1 MLDTDASQG
10 KIGCALLQLDADG
23 DTLHPVGYW
32 SRTLNDAERNYS
44 TTERECLAVVWAVL
58 LLRAYLEGR
67 KFTVRTDHNS
77 LRWILNMTSA
87 EGRLARWRLRL
98 AEFEFDVEYKKGKRH
113 VIADA
118 LSRMAT
124 RSGDETEIPDEIP
137 CFDAANIVEPHADAY
152 ARADTA
158 LLCDYAEYYP
168 SLDCLLATRSCIEPP
183 VSSDEWIREQAT
195 DEFCQNAK
203 RDVETA
209 PQSRFHLSP
218 DGILMR
224 TAPLDGATQIVVPEA
239 IRGAFCE
246 LTITR

>member
-1 MLDTDASQG
+1 
-10 KIGCALLQLDADG
+10 
-23 DTLHPVGYW
+23 
-32 SRTLNDAERNYS
+32 
-44 TTERECLAVVWAVL
+44 
-58 LLRAYLEGR
+58 
-67 KFTVRTDHNS
+67 
-77 LRWILNMTSA
+77 MTSA

-124 RSGDETEIPDEIP
+124 RSCDETVIPDEIP

-152 ARADTA
+152 ARTDTA

-183 VSSDEWIREQAT
+183 VSTDEWIREQAT
-195 DEFCQNAK
+195 DEFFQNAK

-209 PQSRFHLSP
+209 
-218 DGILMR
+218 
-224 TAPLDGATQIVVPEA
+224 
-239 IRGAFCE
+239 
-246 LTITR
+246 